1 MMGTLMRGSLTFWG
15 ITHMNSPS
23 DKGNRSPLERV
34 LEPTAQS
41 QVLKIVIIGTAI
53 TKSEEKAN
61 DHIPDSYQHSG

>member
-34 LEPTAQS
+34 LEPTTQS
-41 QVLKIVIIGTAI
+41 QVLK
-53 TKSEEKAN
+53 SYN
-61 DHIPDSYQHSG
+61 WDSNYKK